1 MARAHIGGSTITPCT
16 EFAAYEDFTKIFKTK
31 VANNETERNS
41 AYALRYQIYC
51 IENQFENP
59 ADFPDEREQDDLDER
74 SVQGI
79 VMHRKSRLVCGTARL
94 VLPKERE
101 DEPEGTFFALCPHA
115 DLLPEAST
123 AEVSRFSSS
132 KVLKRQCELFP
143 DTRRFMEQSPL
154 LPYLTVSLIAF
165 TLQEAVRNDITHLC
179 AIMKPSL
186 MRLLGQFG
194 VHFLPLGDLVEHHG
208 RRQPCYVPMNKLL
221 IDMAREH
228 PRVWEIATD
237 YGRIFEEEKEQ
248 AQVA

>member
-16 EFAAYEDFTKIFKTK
+16 EFAAYEDFKTIFQMK

-51 IENQFENP
+51 VENQFENP
-59 ADFPDEREQDDLDER
+59 ANFPDEREYDDLDDR

-94 VLPKERE
+94 VMPRQRD
-101 DEPEGTFFALCPHA
+101 DEPEGTFFELCQGVDIVPQ
-115 DLLPEAST
+115 DST

-143 DTRRFMEQSPL
+143 DTRKFAEQASL
-154 LPYLTVSLIAF
+154 LPYMTVSLVAF
-165 TLQEAVRNDITHLC
+165 TIQEAVRNDITHLC
-179 AIMKPSL
+179 AVMKPSL

-194 VHFLPLGDLVEHHG
+194 VHFIPVGGLVEYHG
-208 RRQPCYVPMNKLL
+208 LRQPCYLPMDKLL
-221 IDMAREH
+221 ADTEREH
-228 PRVWEIATD
+228 PRVWEIATGF
-237 YGRIFEEEKEQ
+237 GRLFEEAQQ
-248 AQVA
+248 ARVA